1 MNYTNL
7 AQAVRRR
14 ANTIN
19 TNADYDSVDY
29 DTQKDDAELL
39 RCLARIISGRS
50 VKEAFGSPG
59 DWGYGTPIG
68 DALREDYAAAGA
80 AGGQRVA
87 PADVER
93 VG

>member
-1 MNYTNL
+1 MNHANL
-7 AQAVRRR
+7 AR
-14 ANTIN
+14 AIRLRAEKIDSE
-19 TNADYDSVDY
+19 ADHDSVDY
-29 DTQKDDAELL
+29 DTRRDDAELL
-39 RCLARIISGRS
+39 RCLARILSGLS
-50 VKEAFGSPG
+50 VKDAFGAPG

-68 DALREDYAAAGA
+68 DALCEDYAAAGA